1 MAFNAHDFVDAW
13 RSGRELKGKNV
24 DQLIKEMEKTVN
36 SQEGFHPDE
45 EQWQAIRA
53 ETQRMTTQDAPAPQ
67 PFQDRTTA
75 RPAAAPPHSGSS
87 DVGAP
92 RPTVPP
98 GPQQTGSVDVQK
110 EARQKPVA
118 DDPKHP
124 ETEKQGA
131 PGERAGRKP

>member
-13 RSGRELKGKNV
+13 RSGRDLKTEASAGKTV

-45 EQWQAIRA
+45 EQWQAIRE
-53 ETQRMTTQDAPAPQ
+53 ETQRMITQDAPTPQ

-98 GPQQTGSVDVQK
+98 GPPAPTS
-110 EARQKPVA
+110 KP
-118 DDPKHP
+118 
-124 ETEKQGA
+124 E
-131 PGERAGRKP
+131 ERAGRKP